1 MRTRGCAVGLS
12 PTKTIVATTFETFLP
27 RSNSAHSQGS
37 PCTATKWTR
46 CKKEDEARRVQM
58 LSNTVKVSNVTV
70 WVFDSMV
77 TD

>member
-1 MRTRGCAVGLS
+1 MRTQGCATGLS
-12 PTKTIVATTFETFLP
+12 PTTTIVAATFGTFLP

-37 PCTATKWTR
+37 PCKATMWTG

-70 WVFDSMV
+70 WVLDSMV